1 MAETWSIKTSP
12 SLPSSAIQWS
22 SGFVSDGI
30 YFTKITI
37 GTDKITYTNSLGD
50 TDVYTSST
58 WVKDNYRT
66 IAFINSPSGTLLTW
80 LNANATKLVTST
92 KTISYDNLT
101 VFKALMD
108 NKYDI
113 ELDGKLDKIKGPFS
127 GYDRLYA
134 VSSNGVQYGVGYT
147 SAIGKGTI
155 VARNSAGEILVPT
168 PTSDDGA
175 VPKTYVDTELD
186 KKLDKMS
193 HTDGLYHVYLEYDG
207 TQTSAIASFGYP
219 QARRIAMWDDNARLQ
234 TADPDPAKDKDC
246 VNVAFLNKQ
255 LNNKLDK
262 VTGST
267 TYRQAYVKDTNGSQ
281 VMINISADKVG
292 NSIVQRNADNG
303 VACNT
308 QLFTEPDWYDN
319 TTITTMPMVN
329 MTSSDKLIMLP
340 LDNIIVEKSV
350 DGGETWTAF
359 DAGSEAQTNKQK
371 RSLFTGSNNY
381 GIGMP
386 KIDGKNSPLC
396 MLRVTIT
403 GMTYNVPEG
412 TAETERYN
420 YWNKDYIKASYRYCS
435 INNLW
440 FWITAADNRIQVKV
454 EGATGTAPDNWTE
467 FGNATNASG
476 WSGAAQVRIN
486 PERTFG
492 GGTVQTSNYWN
503 WRITFRAVGRNGET
517 DGTNFNASTYSMDII
532 SIKGFG
538 KSIWTYGYNNL
549 AGLNSVFKIRDN
561 DYNFEMQQGS
571 YYPALGSTYDLG
583 NADQRWRF
591 VYAQYFSEGGVL
603 LSNKYAAIADLDNK
617 LDKVTSAIQDS
628 VYGVKVSKSVD
639 PFQTESIIAPTSG
652 LNPDTVGT
660 FVLKYKTIV
669 GLISNGWLT
678 PCTYEVTAN
687 SISSTP
693 VATTAQ
699 PQVAFRFDCASGLK
713 FNFSYT
719 GTNISYV
726 SIIYF
731 SSDGTLLN
739 STPIGVTTSKSFTV
753 PSSYSK
759 DPVYGM
765 VCFQGSPAGSTVTL
779 TSLNITLA
787 SGTAYQTMY
796 PLSATATKDTVVLRD
811 GNGEIKTV
819 TPTQDDSVANKVYV
833 DSTIGD
839 KVDKVLT
846 ATDYIQVYAKLQNG
860 TQTMRDVSTE
870 FVPNGIVMRDENNQV
885 WTPNPTYEFA
895 ATPKTYVDTALDG
908 KLDKITNVSTYDQAY
923 VKASNGT
930 NMMFAVSTKPVI
942 GAISRYSTAGVLQT
956 NDPVD
961 DLDAINKQS
970 MDAAIQGVIVMITD
984 LRSGS

>member
-66 IAFINSPSGTLLTW
+66 VAFINSPSGTLLTW

-113 ELDGKLDKIKGPFS
+113 SLDGKLDKIKGPFS

-147 SAIGKGTI
+147 SAIGKSTI
-155 VARNSAGEILVPT
+155 VARNGTGEILVPT

-175 VPKTYVDTELD
+175 VPKTYVDTSLDGKLD
-186 KKLDKMS
+186 KK
-193 HTDGLYHVYLEYDG
+193 TY
-207 TQTSAIASFGYP
+207 TSAYP
-219 QARRIAMWDDNARLQ
+219 QL
-234 TADPDPAKDKDC
+234 
-246 VNVAFLNKQ
+246 
-255 LNNKLDK
+255 
-262 VTGST
+262 
-267 TYRQAYVKDTNGSQ
+267 YVKVGNGSQ
-281 VMINISADKVG
+281 SMVSVTENKVA
-292 NSIVQRNADNG
+292 NTAVLRNADNG

-319 TTITTMPMVN
+319 TTITTMPLVN

-350 DGGETWTAF
+350 DGGETWTAYG
-359 DAGSEAQTNKQK
+359 DDSTSLQKAK
-371 RSLFTGSNNY
+371 RSLFTGTNDQ
-381 GIGMP
+381 GMQLP

-396 MLRVTIT
+396 MVRVTIT

-440 FWITAADNRIQVKV
+440 FWIIAADNRIQVKV
-454 EGATGTAPDNWTE
+454 EGATGAAPDNWTE
-467 FGNATNASG
+467 FGNIPNASG

-492 GGTVQTSNYWN
+492 GGTAQTSNYWN
-503 WRITFRAVGRNGET
+503 WRITFREVGRNGET
-517 DGTNFNASTYSMDII
+517 DGTNFNASTYNMNII

-538 KSIWTYGYNNL
+538 KSIWTYGYNTL
-549 AGLNSVFKIRDN
+549 AGLNSIFRIRSE

-571 YYPALGSTYDLG
+571 YYPAWGASYDLG
-583 NADQRWRF
+583 ANTRRWRF

-603 LSNKYAAIADLDNK
+603 LSDKYAAIADLDNK
-617 LDKVTSAIQDS
+617 LDKATSAIQDS
-628 VYGVKVSKSVD
+628 VYGISVTKGIE
-639 PFQTESIIAPTSG
+639 PFQTDSVLYPTSQYSPTSIG
-652 LNPDTVGT
+652 VQ
-660 FVLKYKTIV
+660 VLKYKTIV
-669 GLISNGWLT
+669 GLSENGYGGIDNAITCEILTNKITVTPSTDHVGIITFRFACTPGANFKLNYSGTGISYCAVQLFTNDGTRLGKLPTAYYNNYTITIPSDYEQDPAYGMLTISSSTAGQDLVITSASLT
-678 PCTYEVTAN
+678 PQDA
-687 SISSTP
+687 SL
-693 VATTAQ
+693 
-699 PQVAFRFDCASGLK
+699 PQVL
-713 FNFSYT
+713 YP
-719 GTNISYV
+719 IST
-726 SIIYF
+726 SAIA
-731 SSDGTLLN
+731 GTLVERN
-739 STPIGVTTSKSFTV
+739 GK
-753 PSSYSK
+753 
-759 DPVYGM
+759 
-765 VCFQGSPAGSTVTL
+765 
-779 TSLNITLA
+779 
-787 SGTAYQTMY
+787 
-796 PLSATATKDTVVLRD
+796 
-811 GNGEIKTV
+811 GEIKV
-819 TPTQDDSVANKVYV
+819 ATPTEDDSAANKAYV

-839 KVDKVLT
+839 KLDKVSS
-846 ATDYIQVYAKLQNG
+846 ATDYIQVYAKLQSG

-885 WTPNPTYEFA
+885 WTPNPTYDFA

-908 KLDKITNVSTYDQAY
+908 KVDKVTTRTTLAQLYCKTADGRQTMATIQPDAATP
-923 VKASNGT
+923 GT
-930 NMMFAVSTKPVI
+930 IVRRT
-942 GAISRYSTAGVLQT
+942 QT
-956 NDPVD
+956 GKIKTGDPVD
-961 DLDAINKQS
+961 ALDAVNKQS
-970 MDAAIQGVIVMITD
+970 MDAAIQGATVMITD

>member
-1 MAETWSIKTSP
+1 MAETWSIKISP

-37 GTDKITYTNSLGD
+37 GTNKITYTNSLGD
-50 TDVYTSST
+50 TDVYTNSI

-66 IAFINSPSGTLLTW
+66 VAFINSPSGTLLTW
-80 LNANATKLVTST
+80 LNENATKIVVS
-92 KTISYDNLT
+92 KKVISYDNLT

-113 ELDGKLDKIKGPFS
+113 SLDGKLDKIKGPFS

-147 SAIGKGTI
+147 SVISNGTI

-168 PTSDDGA
+168 PTSDNAA
-175 VPKTYVDTELD
+175 VPKTYIDTEL
-186 KKLDKMS
+186 
-193 HTDGLYHVYLEYDG
+193 
-207 TQTSAIASFGYP
+207 
-219 QARRIAMWDDNARLQ
+219 
-234 TADPDPAKDKDC
+234 
-246 VNVAFLNKQ
+246 NK
-255 LNNKLDK
+255 KLDK

-281 VMINISADKVG
+281 IMWNISANKVG
-292 NSIVQRNADNG
+292 NSIVQRNGANG

-329 MTSSDKLIMLP
+329 MTASDKLIMLP

-350 DGGETWTAF
+350 DGGETWIAF
-359 DAGSEAQTNKQK
+359 YAGSETETNKQK

-381 GIGMP
+381 GIQFP

-403 GMTYNVPEG
+403 GMTYNVPDG
-412 TAETERYN
+412 TTETERYN
-420 YWNKDYIKASYRYCS
+420 YWNKDNIKNSYRYCS
-435 INNLW
+435 INNMW
-440 FWITAADNRIQVKV
+440 FWLTSADNRIQIKV
-454 EGATGTAPDNWTE
+454 EGATGAVPDSWIE
-467 FGNATNASG
+467 FGNIPNASG
-476 WSGAAQVRIN
+476 WSGAAQLRIN
-486 PERTFG
+486 PERSFG
-492 GGTVQTSNYWN
+492 GGVSQTSNYWN
-503 WRITFRAVGRNGET
+503 WRLTFRAVGRNGET
-517 DGTNFNASTYSMDII
+517 DGTNFNASTYNMNIV

-538 KSIWTYGYNNL
+538 KGIWTYGYNTL
-549 AGLNSVFKIRDN
+549 AGLNSIFKIRNN
-561 DYNFEMQQGS
+561 DYNFEMQSGS
-571 YYPALGSTYDLG
+571 YYPAIGSAYDLG
-583 NADQRWRF
+583 ANNQRWRYI
-591 VYAQYFSEGGVL
+591 YAQNFSEGGVL
-603 LSNKYAAIADLDNK
+603 LSDKYAAIADLDNK
-617 LDKVTSAIQDS
+617 LDKVTTATQDS

-660 FVLKYKTIV
+660 YVLKYKTIV

-678 PCTYEVTAN
+678 PCTYEVTTN

-693 VATTAQ
+693 IATTAQ
-699 PQVAFRFDCASGLK
+699 PQVAFRFDCAPGLK

-739 STPIGVTTSKSFTV
+739 STPISVTSSKFFTV
-753 PSSYSK
+753 PSSYTK

-765 VCFQGSPAGSTVTL
+765 VCFQGSPAGATVTI

-796 PLSATATKDTVVLRD
+796 PLSVASTKDTVVLRD

-819 TPTQDDSVANKVYV
+819 APTQDDSVTNK
-833 DSTIGD
+833 
-839 KVDKVLT
+839 
-846 ATDYIQVYAKLQNG
+846 
-860 TQTMRDVSTE
+860 E
-870 FVPNGIVMRDENNQV
+870 
-885 WTPNPTYEFA
+885 
-895 ATPKTYVDTALDG
+895 YVDTA
-908 KLDKITNVSTYDQAY
+908 VR
-923 VKASNGT
+923 
-930 NMMFAVSTKPVI
+930 
-942 GAISRYSTAGVLQT
+942 GAT
-956 NDPVD
+956 
-961 DLDAINKQS
+961 
-970 MDAAIQGVIVMITD
+970 VMVTD